1 MKVSLSFC
9 LLFVCLCY
17 GRNALR
23 NDSVYHQDNIE
34 TSSRGQF
41 QILSFNLSKVS
52 CGIVILLA
60 YDKDAV
66 IHFQSC
72 LDFMKKLVFSQRF
85 YMYMFLINN
94 KGHVYYICCLSDK
107 WTMSSMENKIE
118 M

>member
-1 MKVSLSFC
+1 MSLSFC

-23 NDSVYHQDNIE
+23 NDSVYYQDNIE

-72 LDFMKKLVFSQRF
+72 LDFMKKYFSQRF
-85 YMYMFLINN
+85 YMYMFLVNN
-94 KGHVYYICCLSDK
+94 IGHVYYICCLSDK
-107 WTMSSMENKIE
+107 WTMSSMENKIK